1 MKQNQTRNRRPSE
14 QIALLDKHIVLSP
27 KGDSPISFVCVYED
41 TESREW
47 AGEVFGRVSKLAG
60 RQGVRPTWWR
70 MSNLNSPGVLAA
82 AVSTAMRADVI
93 VVSVR
98 AAEGLPLPFY
108 AWSSTWS
115 QHRFQ
120 TAGLLVALLG
130 EPEQPG
136 AKSGRIGDYLRVVA
150 RGARLDF
157 LLELRDLA
165 PETNGAMKGE
175 IDGQSVENAQ
185 VVNGHTRGRLHPE
198 SAVRE

>member
-14 QIALLDKHIVLSP
+14 HIALLDKHIVLSP
-27 KGDSPISFVCVYED
+27 KGDSPICFVCVYED
-41 TESREW
+41 TETREW
-47 AGEVFGRVSKLAG
+47 AGKVYDRVSKLAG
-60 RQGVRPTWWR
+60 RQTVRPTWWR
-70 MSNLNSPGVLAA
+70 LSNLNSPGVLAA

-108 AWSSTWS
+108 AWTNTWS

-130 EPEQPG
+130 APEQPSQ
-136 AKSGRIGDYLRVVA
+136 KSGRVGDYLRAVA
-150 RGARLDF
+150 REARLDF
-157 LLELRDLA
+157 LSELRNLA
-165 PETNGAMKGE
+165 TETNGVMKDEVG
-175 IDGQSVENAQ
+175 GQSIENGQ
-185 VVNGHTRGRLHPE
+185 VMNGHTHRRLHPV